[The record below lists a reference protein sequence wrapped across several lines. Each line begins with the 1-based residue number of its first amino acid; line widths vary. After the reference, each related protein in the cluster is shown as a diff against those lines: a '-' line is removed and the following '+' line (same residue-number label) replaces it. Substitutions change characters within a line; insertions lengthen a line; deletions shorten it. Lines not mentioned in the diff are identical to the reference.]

1 MKHFGLALGLACGL
15 VFTAPVSAQEL
26 TDEQLGAAA
35 DFAINAT
42 AVTLYHEIG
51 HLLVAHFQLP
61 ILGKEEDAA
70 DNIATIMMLNAQ
82 DDEKDAALIDSA
94 NSFFYSNNEAA
105 PEIEDEAF
113 YDVHSLDLQR
123 AFQVICLMVGSDPD
137 LFGDV
142 ADEVGIDPE
151 RQESCSFDYEQISG
165 NWQRLN
171 ETFITQGSNGQPIT
185 VSYEEPSEEEAGAA
199 ELLQQS
205 QIMETIAEEITS
217 TIELPRAVKFIGK
230 MCGQENAYYD
240 PENEEIVICYEIVN
254 LYYLQVT
261 ADMLANP
268 EG

>member
-1 MKHFGLALGLACGL
+1 MKRAFLAFGLFAASIIG
-15 VFTAPVSAQEL
+15 APSIAQEL
-26 TDEQLGAAA
+26 TEEQQNAAA
-35 DFAINAT
+35 DFAVNAT
-42 AVTLYHEIG
+42 AVTLYHEVG
-51 HLLVAHFQLP
+51 HMLVSHFQLP

-70 DNIATIMMLNAQ
+70 DNIATIMLLSAQ

-105 PEIEDEAF
+105 PEIEDEAL

-123 AFQVICLMVGSDPD
+123 AFQVICLMVGSDAE

-151 RQESCSFDYEQISG
+151 RQESCSFDYEQIAG

-185 VSYEEPSEEEAGAA
+185 VSYEEPGEEEAGAA

-205 QIMETIAEEITS
+205 QILETVAQEITS
-217 TIELPRAVKFIGK
+217 TIELPYPVKFIGK
-230 MCGQENAYYD
+230 MCGQENAFYD
-240 PENEEIVICYEIVN
+240 PENEEVIICYEIVN
-254 LYYLQVT
+254 LYYNQVT
-261 ADMLANP
+261 ADMLAHP